1 MSGGSVGCG
10 WVGRSGASSPSAG
23 YNPPCSI
30 PGLLLWT
37 RGWICRRKKTG
48 VEPIWVVGL
57 RWAGPPPQIGGN
69 VSKPFSRSRRTSRP
83 PSPLSLSPSPNDPIA
98 IQQRNWPQSWSSL
111 FLWKQFPGT
120 EARVVLRHLT
130 RFSSLSPIFKTP
142 SWSRYSCCV
151 RYLPFLIPPPRLSSY
166 TLSSQ
171 PWNQFPSFVL
181 FSFFV
186 GFLNIFEVAVVQNNM
201 CDITSCM

>member
-37 RGWICRRKKTG
+37 RGWICRRKKIG

-57 RWAGPPPQIGGN
+57 RWAGTPPQIGGN

-83 PSPLSLSPSPNDPIA
+83 PSPLPLSPSPGEPIT
-98 IQQRNWPQSWSSL
+98 IQQRNRPQSWSSL
-111 FLWKQFPGT
+111 YLWKQFPGT
-120 EARVVLRHLT
+120 EARVALRHLT
-130 RFSSLSPIFKTP
+130 RFSSLSPIFKIP
-142 SWSRYSCCV
+142 SWSWCSCWCWISPIPH
-151 RYLPFLIPPPRLSSY
+151 PFS
-166 TLSSQ
+166 
-171 PWNQFPSFVL
+171 
-181 FSFFV
+181 
-186 GFLNIFEVAVVQNNM
+186 
-201 CDITSCM
+201 

>member
-37 RGWICRRKKTG
+37 RGWICRRKKIG

-57 RWAGPPPQIGGN
+57 RWAGTPPQIGGN

-83 PSPLSLSPSPNDPIA
+83 LSPLSLSPYLGEPIT
-98 IQQRNWPQSWSSL
+98 IQQRNRPQSWSSL
-111 FLWKQFPGT
+111 YLWKQFPGT

-130 RFSSLSPIFKTP
+130 WFSSLSPIFKIP
-142 SWSRYSCCV
+142 SWSWCSCWCWISPIPH
-151 RYLPFLIPPPRLSSY
+151 PFS
-166 TLSSQ
+166 
-171 PWNQFPSFVL
+171 
-181 FSFFV
+181 
-186 GFLNIFEVAVVQNNM
+186 
-201 CDITSCM
+201 